1 MMKQAGGR
9 AADEATSKTKEM
21 AVAKADEI
29 TGIDTQAHF
38 GEAMSLWEQMQG
50 IIFAPAAGGLLFVVL
65 YRLLVLI
72 AIAFFVYTFSAS
84 AAKFDEKVTQYEVEY
99 LTEYQYP
106 DIYHCI
112 PATVMAQTI
121 LKKGLDTDKN
131 PFTSVDAKNIE
142 DDILAALVY
151 ATLPD
156 KDQNLPCGVLGWGIM
171 NASSPA
177 MQTGAC
183 PYTNSSIGASKFINE
198 SRFRVWSYKDIPSG
212 SNNNAVGLTYDDFG
226 DRYANYPS
234 VTEPTYDATATKLAK
249 MLPTAIRQDG
259 DAEEVIYA
267 HCELSRSTATAKV
280 SYLTNDILFLARTY
294 GMFGF
299 MHQAEPKTPVV
310 NLFLVEPGG
319 SPFKT
324 VNGNEV
330 IGVQSVPIV
339 IGNMDSTTRVSP
351 RQMKDETIGE
361 TKYTTT
367 YRIENQ
373 LQAPHF
379 MATTAGFFKPG
390 CTGNMNPGATSNN
403 AGKTKASCALNAT
416 ISTEERLEYLEKWYS
431 ASKYLDNF
439 ATVTLGFYMQQEK
452 ITVRWKT
459 VSEIWA
465 EIGALWAG
473 ATMVIGWFF
482 VKSGFLDKHGREAQV
497 FIYQTDST
505 RKQQIAGLTAK
516 GMVAIEKDE
525 SIVVATDVA
534 TPSSV

>member
-1 MMKQAGGR
+1 MTCIGR
-9 AADEATSKTKEM
+9 ARH
-21 AVAKADEI
+21 
-29 TGIDTQAHF
+29 TGHWHAARGAHRF
-38 GEAMSLWEQMQG
+38 
-50 IIFAPAAGGLLFVVL
+50 
-65 YRLLVLI
+65 
-72 AIAFFVYTFSAS
+72 
-84 AAKFDEKVTQYEVEY
+84 
-99 LTEYQYP
+99 
-106 DIYHCI
+106 
-112 PATVMAQTI
+112 
-121 LKKGLDTDKN
+121 
-131 PFTSVDAKNIE
+131 
-142 DDILAALVY
+142 
-151 ATLPD
+151 
-156 KDQNLPCGVLGWGIM
+156 
-171 NASSPA
+171 SSPVLRPRCLA
-177 MQTGAC
+177 D
-183 PYTNSSIGASKFINE
+183 ASF
-198 SRFRVWSYKDIPSG
+198 VPSHG
-212 SNNNAVGLTYDDFG
+212 S
-226 DRYANYPS
+226 
-234 VTEPTYDATATKLAK
+234 
-249 MLPTAIRQDG
+249 
-259 DAEEVIYA
+259 
-267 HCELSRSTATAKV
+267 
-280 SYLTNDILFLARTY
+280 LFLARKY

-403 AGKTKASCALNAT
+403 AGKTKASCALSAT

-482 VKSGFLDKHGREAQV
+482 CQKWLPRQAW
-497 FIYQTDST
+497 
-505 RKQQIAGLTAK
+505 
-516 GMVAIEKDE
+516 
-525 SIVVATDVA
+525 
-534 TPSSV
+534 P